1 MKNAKYSV
9 VIFLLITVLFSTQL
23 VGAFELDVK
32 SAILIEAETGQ
43 VLYEKNSEEELPPA
57 SMTKIMTLLLAMES
71 LERDEISLDE
81 KVVISDYASS
91 MGGSQIYL
99 AANDEVSVEKLLKA
113 VTIASAND
121 ASVALGEVIGGTYS
135 SFVDMMNEKADELE
149 MKDTNFVNSTGLP
162 AENHYTSA
170 RDITKMSRELVKY
183 EKILEWGQ
191 IWTETIELPNRE
203 AMLVNTNSLINSYTG
218 LDGIKTGHTSEAG
231 YCLAA
236 TAKRSDIRLISVVMD
251 TESEAE
257 RNELTSRL
265 LNYGYNSFSQEKFME
280 KDEEIQEIQIPGGSE
295 RFTTGQAA
303 EDLTVMV
310 SRSERDEYS
319 TEFMLNNEMEAPVEK
334 GDVLGQFLVKKDGD
348 TVNQIDI
355 LATEDVGR
363 ANIFVRLWRAFV
375 NWIGSIISS

>member
-71 LERDEISLDE
+71 LEKDEISLDE

-257 RNELTSRL
+257 RNELTNRL
-265 LNYGYNSFSQEKFME
+265 LNYGYNSFSQEKFIE
-280 KDEEIQEIQIPGGSE
+280 KDEEIQEIRIPGGSE

>member
-257 RNELTSRL
+257 RNELTNRL
-265 LNYGYNSFSQEKFME
+265 LNYGYNNFSQEKFME